1 MYNVYLYLFT
11 LHTSQY
17 NSSIFSFFFLGEHKI
32 EVDPAVCGEWCGL
45 IPVGGPCHCV
55 TTQGLKWNLGKYN
68 ISLSGETPTD

>member
-1 MYNVYLYLFT
+1 MYIYIYLLYIPASIT
-11 LHTSQY
+11 LL
-17 NSSIFSFFFLGEHKI
+17 FFFFFWGEHKI

>member
-1 MYNVYLYLFT
+1 MYIYIYLLYIPASIT
-11 LHTSQY
+11 LL
-17 NSSIFSFFFLGEHKI
+17 FFLLFFWGEHKI

>member
-1 MYNVYLYLFT
+1 MYIYIYLLYIPTSITLLFF
-11 LHTSQY
+11 L
-17 NSSIFSFFFLGEHKI
+17 FFFWGEHKI